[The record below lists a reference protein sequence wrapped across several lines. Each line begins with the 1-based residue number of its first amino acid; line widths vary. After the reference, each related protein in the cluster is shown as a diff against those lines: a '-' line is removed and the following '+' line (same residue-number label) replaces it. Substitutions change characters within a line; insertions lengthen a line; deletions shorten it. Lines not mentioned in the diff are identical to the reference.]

1 MNLTRYSQLIDLLA
15 AEYVLGTLRGGA
27 RRRFQQ
33 YADQDPAIRTAID
46 EWQRRISPMA
56 ELAEPRMPPAA
67 VWEAIERRLGLTDAR
82 NSARDGARTN
92 APDSARE
99 STSEAA
105 RPRTVVEAPARPSR
119 GLLDNLAFWR
129 GWAIGVTALAAIAVV
144 VAVRSLLPSTTA
156 PATAPTVAQQPEAA
170 VSHVAVLN
178 NKDAH
183 PVMLV
188 AWDETHATMTLHPLG
203 KVELPPGREMELW
216 GIPASGHPVSLGM
229 LPNDASGK
237 VPAGQQKP
245 ESYEALAV
253 SIEAPGGSP
262 DHNAPSGPVV
272 FTGKL
277 LPVS

>member
-1 MNLTRYSQLIDLLA
+1 MNLSRYPQLVDLLA

-27 RRRFQQ
+27 RRRFEQ
-33 YADQDPAIRTAID
+33 YADRDAAIRAAVSA
-46 EWQRRISPMA
+46 WQRRISPMA
-56 ELAEPRMPPAA
+56 ELAEPRMPPAG
-67 VWEAIERRLGLTDAR
+67 VWEAIERRLGLAATR
-82 NSARDGARTN
+82 
-92 APDSARE
+92 
-99 STSEAA
+99 EAA
-105 RPRTVVEAPARPSR
+105 RPRTVVETPARPSR
-119 GLLDNLAFWR
+119 GLFENLAFWR
-129 GWAIGVTALAAIAVV
+129 GWAIGVTGIAAVAVV
-144 VAVRSLLPSTTA
+144 VAVRSLLPSAGAPSTTQ
-156 PATAPTVAQQPEAA
+156 TVAQQAETA

-178 NKDAH
+178 NQDAH

-188 AWDETHATMTLHPLG
+188 AWDEAHSTMTVHPLG
-203 KVELPPGREMELW
+203 KVELPAGRAMELW

-229 LPNDASGK
+229 LPDSANGK

-245 ESYEALAV
+245 ESYAALAV